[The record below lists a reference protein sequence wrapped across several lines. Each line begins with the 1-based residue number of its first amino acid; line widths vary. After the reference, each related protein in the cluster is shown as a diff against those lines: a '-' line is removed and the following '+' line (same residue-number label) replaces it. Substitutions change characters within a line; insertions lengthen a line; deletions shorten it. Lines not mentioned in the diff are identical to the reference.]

1 MSRSVLAVILAL
13 AVVPQVATQ
22 QAPTGT
28 STQQAVQPPGE
39 LPDWENPAVVGRNK
53 EPGHATALPYADA
66 EAALWELGAPP
77 KTALLA
83 GSASARA
90 ADSRRFFQSL
100 NGSWKFHWAGRPA
113 DRPVDFYK
121 PDYDVSTWDTIP
133 VPSVWELHGYG
144 IPIYTNVR
152 YPFPANPPYIPHDYN
167 PVGSYR
173 TEFLLPPEWNGRQT
187 FIHFGGVYSAF
198 YLWINGQMVGYS
210 EDSKTPAEFNITKHL
225 HDGRNVLAAE
235 VYRWSDGS
243 YLEDQDMFRYSGI
256 FREVYLYSTPAVHV
270 RDFFMHPDLDASCK
284 DGMLSVTAKV
294 RNLSGQPAAGYQVE
308 LSLFDQNG
316 MPVAPGSSRAK
327 ARNQQNTT
335 GGVAGSGLQAGTRAK
350 PFTLASAKLTQAVAP
365 GVEAAID
372 LSAPIAAPRKWSSE
386 DPYLYSALLT
396 LKDRAGKVV
405 EVTGANVGFR
415 KIELKNARLYVNGVA
430 IKIKGVNRHEHD
442 PDTGR
447 AISVPRMVQ
456 DIELM
461 KRFNINAVRTSHY
474 PNDESWYDLCDLFGL
489 YVIDEANVESHGMGY
504 ALDKTLGNKPEWELA
519 HVDRTVRMVERDKNH
534 PSVIFWSLGNE
545 AGSGVNFEAT
555 ARAVR
560 QLDRS
565 RPIHYERMNSVA
577 DVDSTMYPSVEGLE
591 KEGKRDS
598 TKPFFVC
605 EYAHAMGNAV
615 GNLKEYWDVF
625 EAHDRLIGGCIWDWV
640 DQGLR
645 KYTDERPDAPGLV
658 PDRTPGVPLGGPV
671 TSPVRRWYYAYGG
684 DYDDTPNDGPFDC
697 NGLVPPDRQLTPKL
711 WEVKK
716 VYQYVGLDPEDL
728 AAGKLAIRNKYFFTN
743 LNAFDVRWS
752 LTEDGATVQEGTLAP
767 IDLAPGGRTSIV
779 VPLKAPAPSGGTEYF
794 LRVSFH
800 LRKAAE
806 VPPFGAWAE
815 KGYEVAWAQ
824 FKVPFATP
832 PAEVRPIAS
841 GRTLIVD
848 QSDSAVTVR
857 GGGADDKAAFQAVFD
872 RSTGTLASLTYGRT
886 PILAESPA
894 WVAGPLLN
902 VYRAL
907 TDNDAWL
914 AKPFYD
920 SGLSQLAHRVRTF
933 ALTRLGPQAAR
944 VDVLFECDGF
954 KAAGFSHR
962 VSYTVFADGRILI
975 ANHIEPRGD
984 VPPLPKVGVQMR
996 VTGELE
1002 QFAWLGRGPWE
1013 SYPDRKT
1020 AADIGL
1026 YRGTVSQQFTEYVRP
1041 QENGN
1046 KEDVRWAA
1054 LTNTAGAGVLIVAET
1069 PRFAVTVSHFTADDL
1084 DAARHRNG
1092 EPKKFARLVP
1102 RREIVVSLDE
1112 QQMGLGGASC
1122 GPQPMAG
1129 YKCLPGTV
1137 DYSFS
1142 LRPYTPDMGPLAPAA
1157 RWRLPAPPGS

>member
-1 MSRSVLAVILAL
+1 MSRSLLAFILAL
-13 AVVPQVATQ
+13 VVVPQVATQ
-22 QAPTGT
+22 QAPAAV
-28 STQQAVQPPGE
+28 QQAVRPPGD

-66 EAALWELGAPP
+66 GSALGGLGARVPVGLFRPPAPP
-77 KTALLA
+77 KTPSDVY
-83 GSASARA
+83 GGFYRP
-90 ADSRRFFQSL
+90 L
-100 NGSWKFHWAGRPA
+100 NDGNWKFHWVGRPA

-121 PDYDVSTWDTIP
+121 PDYDVSAWASIP

-144 IPIYTNVR
+144 IPIYTNIR

-173 TEFLLPPEWNGRQT
+173 TEFSVPPAWNGRQT

-210 EDSKTPAEFNITKHL
+210 EDSKTPAEFNITKYL
-225 HDGRNVLAAE
+225 REGRNLLAAE

-256 FREVYLYSTPAVHV
+256 FRDVYLYSTPAVHI
-270 RDFFMHPDLDASCK
+270 RDFFVRPDLDQAYK
-284 DGMLSVTAKV
+284 DGVLKVTAKV
-294 RNLSGQPAAGYQVE
+294 RNLSAQAAAGYQVE
-308 LSLFDQNG
+308 LALFDAEG
-316 MPVAPGSSRAK
+316 MPVPIAAGKAGGASKPIRLAGGRFAQPLAPGAE
-327 ARNQQNTT
+327 
-335 GGVAGSGLQAGTRAK
+335 
-350 PFTLASAKLTQAVAP
+350 AS
-365 GVEAAID
+365 ID
-372 LSAPIAAPRKWSSE
+372 LSAPIASPHKWSAE

-396 LKDRAGKVV
+396 LKDRAGKTV
-405 EVTGANVGFR
+405 EVTGALVGFR

-447 AISVPRMVQ
+447 AIGAERMLQ
-456 DIELM
+456 DIQLM

-474 PNDESWYDLCDLFGL
+474 PNHETWYALCDRYGL

-504 ALDKTLGNKPEWELA
+504 SLDKTLGNKPEWELA

-545 AGSGVNFEAT
+545 AGSGVNFEAS

-560 QLDRS
+560 QIDPT

-645 KYTDERPDAPGLV
+645 KYTDEPPDHQGLV
-658 PDRTPGVPLGGPV
+658 PDVTPGVPLGGPGRV
-671 TSPVRRWYYAYGG
+671 YPRNWYYAYGG
-684 DYDDTPNDGPFDC
+684 DYDDKPNDGPFDC

-716 VYQYVGLDPEDL
+716 VYQYVGFEPEDL
-728 AAGKLAIRNKYFFTN
+728 TAGRIAVRNKYFFTN

-752 LTEDGATVQEGTLAP
+752 LTEDGTEVQQGTLAP
-767 IDLAPGGRTSIV
+767 IDLAPGGRASIV
-779 VPLKAPAPSGGTEYF
+779 VPAKRPAPTPGSEYF

-800 LRKAAE
+800 LRSAAD
-806 VPPFGAWAE
+806 VWPFGAWAE

-824 FKVPFATP
+824 FKVPVPTP
-832 PAEVRPIAS
+832 AAEVRPVAS
-841 GRTLIVD
+841 GSTITLD
-848 QSDSAVTVR
+848 ESDAAVTLR
-857 GGGADDKAAFQAVFD
+857 GGGADAAAAFQATFS
-872 RSTGTLASLTYGRT
+872 RSTGTLASLTYGGTR
-886 PILAESPA
+886 ILADSPA
-894 WVAGPLLN
+894 WVPGPLLE

-907 TDNDAWL
+907 TDNDKWL
-914 AKPFYD
+914 ATAFYD

-933 ALTRLGPQAAR
+933 TVTKIGNQAAR
-944 VDVLFECDGF
+944 VDVLFDCDGF
-954 KAAGFSHR
+954 KAAGFAHR
-962 VSYTVFADGRILI
+962 VSYTVFADGRILV
-975 ANHIEPRGD
+975 ANHVEPRGP
-984 VPPLPKVGVQMR
+984 VPPLPRLGVQMR
-996 VTGELE
+996 VAGELE

-1020 AADIGL
+1020 AADVGL
-1026 YRGTVSQQFTEYVRP
+1026 YRSTVSQQFTQYVRP

-1046 KEDVRWAA
+1046 KEEVRWAA
-1054 LTNTAGAGVLIVAET
+1054 LTNAGGAGVVIVAET

-1084 DAARHRNG
+1084 DASRHRNS

-1122 GPQPMAG
+1122 GPEPMAG
-1129 YKCLPGTV
+1129 YKCMPQPV
-1137 DYSFS
+1137 DYSYS
-1142 LRPYTPDMGPLAPAA
+1142 LRPYTPDMGPVARVA
-1157 RWRLPAPPGS
+1157 RWRLPVPSARN